1 MKILNLVLK
10 YKRYDMIA
18 NGEKTEEYI
27 EMKPY
32 WWNIL
37 YKIKYELKICHI
49 SYSDKKEILVEKEV
63 KQVNKRYYITDNDKI
78 KCEYTHVKFRRGY
91 TNTTMTFEIKEIN
104 IGIGKPEWGAPSYDV
119 FIIKLGKQLN

>member
-10 YKRYDMIA
+10 YKWYDMIA
-18 NGEKTEEYI
+18 NGEKTEKYLK
-27 EMKPY
+27 MKPY

-63 KQVNKRYYITDNDKI
+63 KRVNKRYYITDNDKI